1 MGDLLASPTEGWME
15 IGDFN
20 FLRSILNFVTSF
32 FTDGGIVILLFAPA
46 QRHPMIYQAFE
57 DLNPGEVFILV
68 NDHDPKPLYYH
79 FKFERDGQ
87 FDWNYLEEGPQVWRV
102 EVGKK

>member
-1 MGDLLASPTEGWME
+1 MNAT
-15 IGDFN
+15 
-20 FLRSILNFVTSF
+20 
-32 FTDGGIVILLFAPA
+32 VIDVRPVPPA
-46 QRHPMIYQAFE
+46 QRHPMIFQAFE
-57 DLNPGEVFILV
+57 DLNPGEAFILV
-68 NDHDPKPLYYH
+68 NDHDPKPLYYQ